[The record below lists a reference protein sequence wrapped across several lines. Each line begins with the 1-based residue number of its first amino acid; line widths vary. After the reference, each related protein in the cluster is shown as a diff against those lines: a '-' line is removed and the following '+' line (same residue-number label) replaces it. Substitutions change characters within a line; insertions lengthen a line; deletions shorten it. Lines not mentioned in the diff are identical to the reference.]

1 MGIKNCTRNSVQDT
15 AVMYWKYNA
24 RTKNYERRIL
34 TRVHVEELTMML
46 LIHGVLL
53 DAHGGWWWVE

>member
-1 MGIKNCTRNSVQDT
+1 
-15 AVMYWKYNA
+15 MYWKYNA